1 MDFASSE
8 LAHECIL
15 NMIDSIE
22 DETTGEM
29 NKVCLE
35 IMKQTDAGD
44 LLKKAAQS
52 DDADIQDVAQELLDK
67 LQPPEDAK
75 PAAQPPAEPAA
86 ADPPVI
92 LPTGVPARPES
103 TQESEPAAAAEAPAE
118 PAEPA
123 PAAAA
128 EPPAEPAEP
137 APAAAEPVAEP
148 E

>member
-22 DETTGEM
+22 DESTGEM

-86 ADPPVI
+86 ADPPV
-92 LPTGVPARPES
+92 
-103 TQESEPAAAAEAPAE
+103 EPAAAAEAPAE